1 MPMVDVSAQK
11 ELSSMEFNVLPEL
24 SIDVSAFPTLTGTEL
39 IVFVS
44 QDILQLIIN
53 ASVKVLLLEIIVKD
67 VLQNQI
73 QYLKTEFV
81 NVILV
86 LLT

>member
-11 ELSSMEFNVLPEL
+11 ELSLMVFNVLPEL
-24 SIDVSAFPTLTGTEL
+24 SIDVLAFPTLTGTEL
-39 IVFVS
+39 IVFAS

-53 ASVKVLLLEIIVKD
+53 VSVKVLLSEIIVKD